1 MFIKAVQK
9 RFFASALSLKKDI
22 VLETVFND
30 SSFPSLAVE
39 AKSAGY
45 RTSLIVLFLDSIQHS
60 IDRVAFRTLEEN
72 GLSISGDR
80 QFYST
85 L

>member
-30 SSFPSLAVE
+30 SSFAWLAVE
-39 AKSAGY
+39 ANSAGY

-60 IDRVAFRTLEEN
+60 IDRVAFRTLEKN